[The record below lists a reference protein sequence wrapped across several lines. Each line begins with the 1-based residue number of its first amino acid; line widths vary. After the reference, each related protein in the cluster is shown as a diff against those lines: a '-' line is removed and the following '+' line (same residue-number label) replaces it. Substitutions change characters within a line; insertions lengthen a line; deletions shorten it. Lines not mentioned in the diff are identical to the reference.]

1 MKNTAIEKLSYT
13 EVTKNISQAEYNQ
26 TQEEY
31 ILSKSPDKYMISL
44 PVKVLMFEGAKDS
57 SPFTYY
63 FYMENDEDLYLMQ
76 RKRNGSV
83 VDKTK
88 IPLTKEQG
96 QKILDGD
103 YQFLLDSDEPL
114 LNSLYFQFT
123 VNQLHPL
130 YRKECTR
137 KIFHQN
143 RFLDEIV
150 DIHIVRTPFEEDQ
163 DFFATHDTMLKG
175 GTKNNLR
182 RNTRQYLN
190 MSKPMEDLLNYQ
202 NSLMYY
208 LTYTVKGFLTVLAAK
223 NPFYITYRFLPQHF
237 LYFFPEPQ
245 GQGSFLPILGSVF
258 TYGSLFFSSCNIK
271 FSSSSSVQ
279 SSSKSII
286 LLY

>member
-1 MKNTAIEKLSYT
+1 M
-13 EVTKNISQAEYNQ
+13 
-26 TQEEY
+26 
-31 ILSKSPDKYMISL
+31 
-44 PVKVLMFEGAKDS
+44 
-57 SPFTYY
+57 
-63 FYMENDEDLYLMQ
+63 
-76 RKRNGSV
+76 

-88 IPLTKEQG
+88 IPLTNEQG

-163 DFFATHDTMLKG
+163 DFFAKHETILKG
-175 GTKNNLR
+175 GNNNGLR

-190 MSKPMEDLLNYQ
+190 MSKPMSELLNYQ
-202 NSLMYY
+202 NSLM
-208 LTYTVKGFLTVLAAK
+208 
-223 NPFYITYRFLPQHF
+223 
-237 LYFFPEPQ
+237 
-245 GQGSFLPILGSVF
+245 
-258 TYGSLFFSSCNIK
+258 
-271 FSSSSSVQ
+271 
-279 SSSKSII
+279 
-286 LLY
+286 

>member
-1 MKNTAIEKLSYT
+1 MQLTLEHITKSYT
-13 EVTKNISQAEYNQ
+13 KGKKRKNALEDFTLTLTEGVYGLLGPNGAGKSTLINIITGIIGKDSGSIAFSDGGDNSF
-26 TQEEY
+26 
-31 ILSKSPDKYMISL
+31 LSHLGFMPQGMDFYRN
-44 PVKVLMFEGAKDS
+44 FTAKDS

-88 IPLTKEQG
+88 IPLTQEQG
-96 QKILDGD
+96 QKIMDGH

-150 DIHIVRTPFEEDQ
+150 DIHIVRTTFEEDQ
-163 DFFATHDTMLKG
+163 DFFAKHETILKG
-175 GTKNNLR
+175 GNNNGLR

-190 MSKPMEDLLNYQ
+190 MSKPMSELLNYQ
-202 NSLMYY
+202 NSL
-208 LTYTVKGFLTVLAAK
+208 L
-223 NPFYITYRFLPQHF
+223 
-237 LYFFPEPQ
+237 
-245 GQGSFLPILGSVF
+245 
-258 TYGSLFFSSCNIK
+258 
-271 FSSSSSVQ
+271 
-279 SSSKSII
+279 
-286 LLY
+286 